1 MNLDITFIYAPETL
15 WPHLALPE
23 PKSGEGGGKGKSI
36 TDEKQ
41 YSKLI
46 FVLNKCQ
53 SDDQGGVVGV
63 LVVEGHNVASS
74 PHLHLTEVEKMQK
87 TLESIP

>member
-36 TDEKQ
+36 TDK
-41 YSKLI
+41 KTI
-46 FVLNKCQ
+46 FEINICI
-53 SDDQGGVVGV
+53 
-63 LVVEGHNVASS
+63 E
-74 PHLHLTEVEKMQK
+74 
-87 TLESIP
+87 